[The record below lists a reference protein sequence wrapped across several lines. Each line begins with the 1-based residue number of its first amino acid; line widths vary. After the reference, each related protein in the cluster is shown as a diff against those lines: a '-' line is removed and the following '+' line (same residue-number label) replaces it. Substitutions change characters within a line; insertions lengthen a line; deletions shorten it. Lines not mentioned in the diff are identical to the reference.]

1 MTTSIFRRLRS
12 AVNQKPEDVVLD
24 RAREEVRRVRDVLEL
39 RSTAPTYVY
48 RGHCEDC
55 GGPVVL
61 VDGTR
66 CETCGSRSIVLVSKG
81 WVGKKKLDWRDEVA
95 A

>member
-1 MTTSIFRRLRS
+1 MSISIFRRLRS
-12 AVNQKPEDVVLD
+12 AVNPRPEDVVLD
-24 RAREEVRRVRDVLEL
+24 RAREEVGRMRDVIEL

-61 VDGTR
+61 LDGTR
-66 CETCGSRSIVLVSKG
+66 CDVCGSHSTVLVSKG
-81 WVGKKKLDWRDEVA
+81 WTGQKRLDWRDEVA